1 MASWYADTRS
11 RRDAFRPSP
20 VFLGIVA
27 VFITGGVLAWFDIG
41 NATVNII
48 VFVVAGWMVSLCLH
62 EYSHALYAYLRG
74 DRSAAD
80 RGYLTLNPLK
90 YTHPVLSIVLP
101 VVFLLIG
108 GIGLPGGAV
117 WLDRHSIRGGKVV
130 QSLVSLVGPLANVLC
145 AIALGIPF
153 LLKMATFAHLNF
165 WSGVAFLGF
174 LQVFAAIPNLLP
186 IPGVDGGNA
195 LRPWLNYQWAKVFDV
210 LAPWGMLILFLALFQ
225 IPLVQ
230 VLLHDVVYGICAW
243 LGIPEFAIVNGL
255 FMFQFWRH

>member
-20 VFLGIVA
+20 IFLGIVA
-27 VFITGGVLAWFDIG
+27 VFITGGVLAWYDIG
-41 NATVNII
+41 NATVNIL
-48 VFVVAGWMVSLCLH
+48 VFVVAGWLVSLCLH

-145 AIALGIPF
+145 GIALAIPF
-153 LLKMATFAHLNF
+153 VLDLATFAHLNF
-165 WSGVAFLGF
+165 WSGLAFLGF
-174 LQVFAAIPNLLP
+174 LQVFAAVLNLLP

-195 LRPWLNYQWAKVFDV
+195 VRPWLSNQWAKVFDV

-225 IPLVQ
+225 VPFVSRLLSDV
-230 VLLHDVVYGICAW
+230 VLGVCDLLH
-243 LGIPEFAIVNGL
+243 IPEYLIANGQSL
-255 FMFQFWRH
+255 LLFWR

>member
-1 MASWYADTRS
+1 MASWYAGTRS

-20 VFLGIVA
+20 IFIGIVA
-27 VFITGGVLAWFDIG
+27 VFVTGGLLSWNDIG

-62 EYSHALYAYLRG
+62 EYAHALYAYLRG

-90 YTHPVLSIVLP
+90 YTHPFLSIILP

-117 WLDRHSIRGGKVV
+117 WLDRHAIRGGKVV
-130 QSLVSLVGPLANVLC
+130 QSLVSLVGPAANVLF
-145 AIALGIPF
+145 AIAIGVPFLLGIP
-153 LLKMATFAHLNF
+153 TFEHANF
-165 WSGVAFLGF
+165 WYGLAFLGF
-174 LQVFAAIPNLLP
+174 LQVMAAVINLLP

-195 LRPWLNYQWAKVFDV
+195 LRPWLSYQWLKVFDV

-225 IPLVQ
+225 VPLVSILFNQ
-230 VLLHDVVYGICAW
+230 LV
-243 LGIPEFAIVNGL
+243 FGL
-255 FMFQFWRH
+255 CGLIGLNPGPIISG